1 MSGKREGVKGY
12 KQIHLK
18 KFSKTISHNL
28 RLLALSRDLPQYELH
43 DKIITDF
50 IEDAEMIQQPPVI
63 DQSAENVS
71 SADTQELTAAL
82 SARLV
87 IQQPPLV
94 DQCGYNVFIG
104 PEAQERAAAL
114 SAKLKIPESEIFY
127 SALFAFADRY
137 KLSQPLDKVG

>member
-1 MSGKREGVKGY
+1 MSGKRDGVKGY

-18 KFSKTISHNL
+18 RFSKTISHNL
-28 RLLALSRDLPQYELH
+28 RLLALSRDLPLYELH

-63 DQSAENVS
+63 DQ
-71 SADTQELTAAL
+71 
-82 SARLV
+82 
-87 IQQPPLV
+87 
-94 DQCGYNVFIG
+94 CGYNVFIG
-104 PEAQERAAAL
+104 PKAQEQAAAL

-137 KLSQPLDKVG
+137 KLSEPLDKVG

>member
-28 RLLALSRDLPQYELH
+28 RLLALSREYELH

-50 IEDAEMIQQPPVI
+50 IEDAEMIQRPPVI

-71 SADTQELTAAL
+71 STDTQELAAAL